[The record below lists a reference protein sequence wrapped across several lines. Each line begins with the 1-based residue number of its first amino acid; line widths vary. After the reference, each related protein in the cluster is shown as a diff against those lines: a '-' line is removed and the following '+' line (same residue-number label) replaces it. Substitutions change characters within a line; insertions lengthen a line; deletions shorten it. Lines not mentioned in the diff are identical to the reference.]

1 MCIASRLVPQCHAL
15 PARVWYRTRA
25 FGPSFASVATAGS
38 TSLAVVLMVGTVLNL
53 INQGDAL
60 LADRHVNLAKIV
72 PTFVVL
78 YCVATYGAVSYRLS
92 ATRQQEIR
100 FGEFRAKLRHCL
112 LPTSC
117 DALRRGVFQT

>member
-25 FGPSFASVATAGS
+25 FGPSFASVATAAS
-38 TSLAVVLMVGTVLNL
+38 TSLAVALIVGTVLNL

-72 PTFVVL
+72 LTFVLL
-78 YCVATYGAVSYRLS
+78 YSVATYGAVSYRLS
-92 ATRQQEIR
+92 ATRQPGNPLWRVPSQ
-100 FGEFRAKLRHCL
+100 AAS
-112 LPTSC
+112 LPP
-117 DALRRGVFQT
+117 AYFLRRPSARSVSN